1 MLFNVLGECPQTDD
15 DEQIF
20 MYKYIHPKELIDLI
34 ERGQRNLLLDYRSN
48 KEEKVTYRGAKKSYL
63 VVVQIEPTQI
73 LPGYINT
80 IFRFCHSIYFL
91 LFTHLRCLL
100 KNLIKTLSIS
110 ERHCLETIDTYDRVV
125 LLPDTH
131 EAEKSPNQL
140 PMISKT
146 LLIFQALT
154 TVSLI

>member
-1 MLFNVLGECPQTDD
+1 MLGECPQTDD

-80 IFRFCHSIYFL
+80 IFHFCYSIYF
-91 LFTHLRCLL
+91 FIIYPFKMSSKKSNQNTEYQRA
-100 KNLIKTLSIS
+100 TLP
-110 ERHCLETIDTYDRVV
+110 RNNRYL
-125 LLPDTH
+125 
-131 EAEKSPNQL
+131 
-140 PMISKT
+140 
-146 LLIFQALT
+146 
-154 TVSLI
+154 